1 MREIERKFL
10 VVGDEWRKLATGD
23 HFRQGYLNHRAGVT
37 VRVRQ
42 AGQRAFLTIKSQPT
56 GIIRTEYEYPIPV
69 ADAEHLL
76 TELCQQPLIDKH
88 RYRVCIRDFVW
99 EIDEFHGSNQG
110 LILAEVELSSED
122 QAFQKPDWIGQE
134 VSADPRY
141 GNASLVDYPYRSWP
155 ENGND

>member
-1 MREIERKFL
+1 M
-10 VVGDEWRKLATGD
+10 VGGDEWRKLATGD

-42 AGQRAFLTIKSQPT
+42 AGQHAFLTIKSQPT
-56 GIIRTEYEYPIPV
+56 GIIRTEYEYPIPI

-99 EIDEFHGSNQG
+99 EIDEFHGPTQG
-110 LILAEVELSSED
+110 LILAEVELSSEE
-122 QAFQKPDWIGQE
+122 QAFLYPYWIGQE
-134 VSADPRY
+134 VTVDPRY
-141 GNASLVDYPYRSWP
+141 SNASLVDYPSRSWP
-155 ENGND
+155 ENEND